1 MINVAEKFYN
11 IFLPKY
17 QHDIK
22 DKNSTEFININK
34 YLKFRYIIVFCMNI
48 YFIIQIKNINKN
60 LHNIKSYFQENDIK
74 FKDFN
79 LIIVN
84 IIMSY
89 CVFNACIY
97 YIYRRYNNYLKKF
110 KSFEIYSQTEQIRN
124 NFVRK
129 IMNNNDVNLYRS
141 KYLFLNNSYLNIDI
155 SENNYLNILSLSLF
169 TLFYCY
175 ITTSPYIV
183 FNISG
188 NINHKFLLTSSKII
202 KNSLFITIFNSLC
215 LIHFL
220 LLNIKDIVKIKHH
233 LIGFNFTILLF
244 YFAIFNANI
253 TNICYVLFT
262 NVEYVTIIGILFMI
276 STIIFIQISEY
287 ENDLFYKI
295 YVENPINILIRIINE
310 KNNVV

>member
-1 MINVAEKFYN
+1 MNNITEEFYN

-17 QHDIK
+17 QYDIK
-22 DKNSTEFININK
+22 DKNSPEFSNVDK
-34 YLKFRYIIVFCMNI
+34 YLKFRYLIVFCMNI
-48 YFIIQIKNINKN
+48 YFTIQIKNVNTN
-60 LHNIKSYFQENDIK
+60 LHNVKTYFQENDIH

-84 IIMSY
+84 MIMSY

-97 YIYRRYNNYLKKF
+97 FTSRRYNDYIKKF

-124 NFVRK
+124 NFVGK
-129 IMNNNDVNLYRS
+129 IMINNDVNLYRS

-155 SENNYLNILSLSLF
+155 SENNYLNILSLNLF
-169 TLFYCY
+169 TLLYCY

-183 FNISG
+183 FNQSG
-188 NINHKFLLTSSKII
+188 NINHKILFASSEII

-220 LLNIKDIVKIKHH
+220 FLNIKDIVKIKHH
-233 LIGFNFTILLF
+233 LIGFNFVILLF
-244 YFAIFNANI
+244 YIAIFNANI

-262 NVEYVTIIGILFMI
+262 YVEYVTIMGILFMI
-276 STIIFIQISEY
+276 STVIFIQISEY
-287 ENDLFYKI
+287 ENDLFFKI
-295 YVENPINILIRIINE
+295 YVENPINILIRIVNE